1 MIAYLDCGD
10 RKLSLKRPLVMG
22 ILNVTPDSFSD
33 GGELFSG
40 NRLSIEKAA
49 ARAREMV
56 EQGAAI
62 VDVGGEST
70 RPGATP
76 ITVQEEVDR
85 VLPVVERIRRELDV
99 AICVD
104 TSTPQVMLEAG
115 RAGVHIIN
123 DVRALNRNG
132 ALAAAEELGLPVC
145 LMHMQGEPGTMQ
157 DDPHYEDVVQDVIAY
172 LAERIEV
179 CVDAGMDRDKI
190 IIDPGF
196 GFGKS
201 VVHNLIL
208 LNRLARLKELDA
220 PILVGLSRKSSIGRI
235 LGRESHERL
244 NGSLAAATL
253 AVANGARIVRVHD
266 VQATVE
272 ALKFAAA
279 VLAEEFVD
287 HQSR

>member
-1 MIAYLDCGD
+1 M
-10 RKLSLKRPLVMG
+10 
-22 ILNVTPDSFSD
+22 
-33 GGELFSG
+33 
-40 NRLSIEKAA
+40 
-49 ARAREMV
+49 
-56 EQGAAI
+56 
-62 VDVGGEST
+62 
-70 RPGATP
+70 
-76 ITVQEEVDR
+76 
-85 VLPVVERIRRELDV
+85 
-99 AICVD
+99 
-104 TSTPQVMLEAG
+104 
-115 RAGVHIIN
+115 
-123 DVRALNRNG
+123 
-132 ALAAAEELGLPVC
+132 
-145 LMHMQGEPGTMQ
+145 
-157 DDPHYEDVVQDVIAY
+157 
-172 LAERIEV
+172 
-179 CVDAGMDRDKI
+179 DKI

-266 VQATVE
+266 VQASVE
-272 ALKFAAA
+272 ALKFAGA